1 MAARQIH
8 GNNEGFRRLMVNAC
22 YWAMGMENTISAKS
36 NVDFVGEY
44 KPSPIGLR

>member
-1 MAARQIH
+1 
-8 GNNEGFRRLMVNAC
+8 
-22 YWAMGMENTISAKS
+22 MEDKISAKS